1 MTATKRHMD
10 FIIFR
15 NDMRPTLILQG
26 RWTLKNLAV
35 IEQTFNALH
44 PRLPKTGTI
53 LLDCNHIE
61 TMDTAAMLF
70 FISMRRKLNSFAKV
84 TTTGV
89 NPAFLKLFKMMLRY
103 YSDADKAFKWAQPT
117 SGLLYRTGKKTVDG
131 ARDLL
136 LFLDFIGHSAI
147 AFGKTMLHPGMFRI
161 KELAVNLQNI
171 GVLAIPI
178 VALSAMLIGIVI
190 AFQSAVQ
197 LKNYGANIFIVDMI
211 GISIPRE
218 LSPLITAIVV
228 AGRSASAFT
237 AQIGAM
243 RVTEEL
249 DAMKTLGFD
258 PYRFII
264 LPRILATTIA
274 LPLLIFFSDVVG
286 ISAGIIVSH
295 LQLGISHIQFLERLE
310 EAVSVRHYLIGLLKG
325 PFFALAISSIGCF
338 RGLQVSKN
346 TQSIGLYT
354 TVSVVNS
361 IFTVIFIDAIF
372 SVILTELDL

>member
-1 MTATKRHMD
+1 MD
-10 FIIFR
+10 FILFQDGI
-15 NDMRPTLILQG
+15 RPTLILQG
-26 RWTLKNLAV
+26 QWTLKNLAA
-35 IEQTFNALH
+35 IEQTFNALK
-44 PRLPKTGTI
+44 PRLHRSDAI
-53 LLDCNHIE
+53 WLDCRHME
-61 TMDTAAMLF
+61 TIDTAGMLF
-70 FISMRRKLNSFAKV
+70 FIDMRRTLRSFNRL
-84 TTTGV
+84 TTTGAS
-89 NPAFLKLFKMMLRY
+89 PEFLKLFKVMLPY
-103 YSDADKAFKWAQPT
+103 YSDTAKTLSWAQPDLN
-117 SGLLYRTGKKTVDG
+117 LLYRIGKKAEEG

-136 LFLDFIGHSAI
+136 LFLDFLGRSAV
-147 AFGKTMLHPGMFRI
+147 ALGKTMRHPGMFRI

-171 GVLAIPI
+171 GVLAVPI
-178 VALSAMLIGIVI
+178 IALSAMLIGIVI

-249 DAMKTLGFD
+249 DAMETLGFD

-264 LPRILATTIA
+264 LPRILATIIA
-274 LPLLIFFSDVVG
+274 LPLLIFFSDVV
-286 ISAGIIVSH
+286 SVYAGMMVSN
-295 LQLGISHIQFLERLE
+295 LQLGISPAQFLERLE

-325 PFFALAISSIGCF
+325 PFFALAIASIGCF

-346 TQSIGLYT
+346 TQSIGRYT

-361 IFTVIFIDAIF
+361 IFTVILIDAIF

>member
-1 MTATKRHMD
+1 MD
-10 FIIFR
+10 FIIFQ
-15 NDMRPTLILQG
+15 NNTQPLLILQG
-26 RWTLKNLAV
+26 RWTLKNLAA
-35 IEQTFNALH
+35 IEQAFDALQ
-44 PRLPKTGTI
+44 PRLPKTGAM

-61 TMDTAAMLF
+61 TIDTAAMLF
-70 FISMRRKLNSFAKV
+70 FIGMRRTLRSSLKI

-89 NPAFLKLFKMMLRY
+89 SPAFLKLFKVMLPY
-103 YSDADKAFKWAQPT
+103 YCDTEMASRWTQPA
-117 SGLLYRTGKKTVDG
+117 SGMLYRIGKKAEDG
-131 ARDLL
+131 ARDFL
-136 LFLDFIGHSAI
+136 LFLDFIGRSAV

-161 KELAVNLQNI
+161 NELAVNLQNI
-171 GVLAIPI
+171 GVLALPI
-178 VALSAMLIGIVI
+178 IALSALLIGIVI

-197 LKNYGANIFIVDMI
+197 LKTYGANIFIVDMV

-264 LPRILATTIA
+264 LPRILATIIA

-286 ISAGIIVSH
+286 IYAGMIVSN
-295 LQLGISHIQFLERLE
+295 LQLGISNVQFLERLE

-325 PFFALAISSIGCF
+325 PFFALAIASIGCF

-346 TQSIGLYT
+346 TQSIGRYT

-361 IFTVIFIDAIF
+361 IFTVISIDAIF